1 MSTAVAVPIPSS
13 AAPAQVAPAPAV
25 TAGLP
30 IVYGA
35 MHLLVDLTTVTAITR
50 AAGFAEGDVLG
61 PFGLVLGYDLLAFG
75 LQLPLGYVVDRLGAL
90 RGALLAGLMLSGVGL
105 ALVPHSAAA
114 TMVVAGVGNALFHLG
129 AGALVLVGARGRAAP
144 AGVFVAPG
152 ALGLGL
158 GMALGRAADLP
169 TWPLFLALAAAMVTA
184 WRVRNPRAQNPLKFN
199 DPAATTFI
207 PNERAALWWTVL
219 GLLLASVMV
228 RSFVGFAGAR
238 GCPKS
243 LVLLMGIPLA
253 GFLGKTLGGLVSD
266 RIGWLETSVGALLLS
281 APMIA
286 FTGATPWGL
295 LPGLVIFQATM
306 PVTLT
311 AAYLL
316 MPRYPAT
323 AFGLPC
329 LGLVVGALPTF
340 FDDMGVYARALFLAL
355 ILGSALACW
364 LALRGLGIARGY
376 RRIGQIAPAVDGL
389 AGAD

>member
-1 MSTAVAVPIPSS
+1 MSTAAAVPLQAAESGAE
-13 AAPAQVAPAPAV
+13 AAPTQAV

-30 IVYGA
+30 VIYGA
-35 MHLLVDLTTVTAITR
+35 MHMLVDLTTVTAITR
-50 AAGFAEGDVLG
+50 AAGFAEDDLLG

-75 LQLPLGYVVDRLGAL
+75 LQLPLGYAVDRLGAL
-90 RGALLAGLMLSGVGL
+90 RGALVAGL
-105 ALVPHSAAA
+105 ALSALGLGLVPYSAAG

-144 AGVFVAPG
+144 TGVFVAPG

-169 TWPLFLALAAAMVTA
+169 TWPLFLVLAAAIVA
-184 WRVRNPRAQNPLKFN
+184 AGRVRNPRPQQPLNFN
-199 DPAATTFI
+199 DQKVGAFLSS
-207 PNERAALWWTVL
+207 ERAALWWTVL
-219 GLLLASVMV
+219 GLVFASVMV
-228 RSFVGFAGAR
+228 RSFVGFASAR

-243 LVLLMGIPLA
+243 LVLLAGIPLA

-266 RIGWLETSVGALLLS
+266 RVGWVETSVGALVLS

-286 FTGATPWGL
+286 LAGYTPWGL

-329 LGLVVGALPTF
+329 LGLVLGALPTF
-340 FDDMGVYARALFLAL
+340 FDDMGVYARGLFLAL
-355 ILGSALACW
+355 IL
-364 LALRGLGIARGY
+364 
-376 RRIGQIAPAVDGL
+376 
-389 AGAD
+389 